1 VHIRSGKSSQKR
13 LISPL
18 SARILA
24 IMLLPLLLLLIG
36 LFSVD
41 KYGRVLIAAELDA
54 LQRQGEMLARSL
66 ALAEADRTPLAQRR
80 LSDQTLRHLLPLVGY
95 GSVLR
100 ARVFQPDGRLMADTA
115 RDQMVASSV
124 RLRRRGQMDM
134 EDRLKI
140 IIANRLSGLSQFL
153 SREGPVPNFRD
164 GRLRHVSELPVLGL
178 ALRGESRRA
187 VWRNGRGQLVLAVSL
202 PIQDLRVVRGAL
214 LMTTSG
220 GRIEAEIREVQW
232 NFIQVLF
239 AVLLVTIVLA
249 LYLARSIT
257 RPIGQLA
264 SAASQVRANVGSAEP
279 LAKLPQRSDEI
290 GDLSTALL
298 QMTEELQARI
308 AATAGFAA
316 DVAHELKNPLT
327 SLRSAVETV
336 ARLEDPAQ
344 QRKLMDVILA
354 DVQRLDRLISD
365 ISFASRVDAEMA
377 RTDTELQDF
386 GQLAESWVTMARD
399 RHGSWQLDWTAPQ
412 EEMPVQIHASR
423 IVQILDNLLANAISF
438 SPSGAPLSIGLE
450 ADQGRLIFAL
460 CDRGPGIPAGKLETI
475 FDRFYSERPSDE
487 AFGTHSGLGLSIA
500 RQIAEAH
507 GGSLTASNRKNGG
520 ACFTLS
526 LPLATAGRRRAP
538 GKPQGKP
545 SDMTSS

>member
-24 IMLLPLLLLLIG
+24 IMLLPLILLLIG

-298 QMTEELQARI
+298 QMTEELQARM

-538 GKPQGKP
+538 GKPQGKA

>member
-1 VHIRSGKSSQKR
+1 MRIRSGKSLQKR
-13 LISPL
+13 LVSPL

-24 IMLLPLLLLLIG
+24 IMLLPLILLLIG
-36 LFSVD
+36 LISVD

-115 RDQMVASSV
+115 RDQMIASSV

-134 EDRLKI
+134 QDRLKI

-153 SREGPVPNFRD
+153 SREGPVPDFRD

-187 VWRNGRGQLVLAVSL
+187 VWRNGRGQMVLAVSL

-232 NFIQVLF
+232 NFIQILF

-249 LYLARSIT
+249 FYLARSIT

-279 LAKLPQRSDEI
+279 LAKLPERNDEI

-308 AATAGFAA
+308 TATAGFAA

-377 RTDTELQDF
+377 QTDTELQDF
-386 GQLAESWVTMARD
+386 GQLAESWVSMARD
-399 RHGSWQLDWTAPQ
+399 RHSSWQLDWTTPQ
-412 EEMPVQIHASR
+412 EAMPVQIHASR

-438 SPSGAPLSIGLE
+438 SPPGTPLTIGLQ
-450 ADQGRLIFAL
+450 ADQDQLRFTLS
-460 CDRGPGIPAGKLETI
+460 DRGPGIPAGKLETV

-507 GGSLTASNRKNGG
+507 GGSLTARNRKKGG

-526 LPLATAGRRRAP
+526 LPLATADRRRAS
-538 GKPQGKP
+538 GKPQGKA

>member
-24 IMLLPLLLLLIG
+24 IMLLPLILLLIG

-202 PIQDLRVVRGAL
+202 PIQDLRGVRGAL

-487 AFGTHSGLGLSIA
+487 AFGTHAGLGLSIA

-538 GKPQGKP
+538 GKPQGKA

>member
-24 IMLLPLLLLLIG
+24 IMLLPLILLLIG

-298 QMTEELQARI
+298 QMTEELQARM

-538 GKPQGKP
+538 GKPQGKAL
-545 SDMTSS
+545 DMTSS

>member
-1 VHIRSGKSSQKR
+1 
-13 LISPL
+13 
-18 SARILA
+18 
-24 IMLLPLLLLLIG
+24 
-36 LFSVD
+36 
-41 KYGRVLIAAELDA
+41 
-54 LQRQGEMLARSL
+54 
-66 ALAEADRTPLAQRR
+66 
-80 LSDQTLRHLLPLVGY
+80 
-95 GSVLR
+95 
-100 ARVFQPDGRLMADTA
+100 
-115 RDQMVASSV
+115 
-124 RLRRRGQMDM
+124 MDM

-298 QMTEELQARI
+298 QMTEELQARM

-538 GKPQGKP
+538 GKPQGKA

>member
-1 VHIRSGKSSQKR
+1 MHIRSGKSSQKR

-24 IMLLPLLLLLIG
+24 IMLLPLILLLIG

-298 QMTEELQARI
+298 QMTEELQARM

-538 GKPQGKP
+538 GKPQGKA

>member
-1 VHIRSGKSSQKR
+1 MHIRSGKSLQKR
-13 LISPL
+13 LVSPL

-24 IMLLPLLLLLIG
+24 IMLLPLILLLIG
-36 LFSVD
+36 LISVD

-115 RDQMVASSV
+115 RDQMIASSV

-134 EDRLKI
+134 QDRLKI

-153 SREGPVPNFRD
+153 SREGPVPDFRD

-187 VWRNGRGQLVLAVSL
+187 VWRNGRGQMVLAVSL

-232 NFIQVLF
+232 NFIQILF

-249 LYLARSIT
+249 FYLARSIT

-279 LAKLPQRSDEI
+279 LAKLPERNDEI

-308 AATAGFAA
+308 TATAGFAA

-377 RTDTELQDF
+377 QADTELQDF
-386 GQLAESWVTMARD
+386 GQLAESWVSMARD
-399 RHGSWQLDWTAPQ
+399 RHSSWQLDWTAPQ
-412 EEMPVQIHASR
+412 EAMPVQIHASR

-438 SPSGAPLSIGLE
+438 SPPGTPLTIGLQ
-450 ADQGRLIFAL
+450 ADQNQLRFTLS
-460 CDRGPGIPAGKLETI
+460 DRGPGIPAGKLETV

-507 GGSLTASNRKNGG
+507 GGSLTARNRKKGG

-526 LPLATAGRRRAP
+526 LPLALAGRRRAS
-538 GKPQGKP
+538 GKPPDKA

>member
-1 VHIRSGKSSQKR
+1 MHIRSGKSSQKR

-24 IMLLPLLLLLIG
+24 IMLLPLILLLIG

-438 SPSGAPLSIGLE
+438 SPPGAPLFISLE

-538 GKPQGKP
+538 GKPQGKA

>member
-298 QMTEELQARI
+298 QMTEELQARM

-438 SPSGAPLSIGLE
+438 SPPGAPLSISLE

-538 GKPQGKP
+538 GKPQGKA

>member
-24 IMLLPLLLLLIG
+24 IMLLPLILLLIG

-298 QMTEELQARI
+298 QMTEELQARM

>member
-1 VHIRSGKSSQKR
+1 MHIRSGKSSQKR

-24 IMLLPLLLLLIG
+24 IMLLPLILLLIG

-438 SPSGAPLSIGLE
+438 SPPGAPLSISLE
-450 ADQGRLIFAL
+450 AGQGRLIFAL

-538 GKPQGKP
+538 GKPQGKA

>member
-1 VHIRSGKSSQKR
+1 MPIRSEKSLQKR

-24 IMLLPLLLLLIG
+24 IMLLPLILLLIG

-41 KYGRVLIAAELDA
+41 KYSRVLIEAELDA

-80 LSDQTLRHLLPLVGY
+80 LSEQTLLQLLPLVGY

-124 RLRRRGQMDM
+124 RLRRRGPMGM
-134 EDRLKI
+134 EDRMKI
-140 IIANRLSGLSQFL
+140 IIANRLSGLSQFF
-153 SREGPVPNFRD
+153 SREGPMPSFRD
-164 GRLRHVSELPVLGL
+164 GRLRDAKELPVLGL

-187 VWRNGRGQLVLAVSL
+187 VWRNGRGQMVLAVSL

-232 NFIQVLF
+232 NFIQILF

-264 SAASQVRANVGSAEP
+264 FAARQVRANVGSAEP
-279 LAKLPQRSDEI
+279 LAKLPERGDEI
-290 GDLSTALL
+290 GDLSTALI
-298 QMTEELQARI
+298 QMTKELQARI
-308 AATAGFAA
+308 TATAGFAA

-377 RTDTELQDF
+377 QADTELQDF
-386 GQLAESWVTMARD
+386 GQLADSWVAMARD
-399 RHGSWQLDWTAPQ
+399 RHSGWQLDWTAPADPL
-412 EEMPVQIHASR
+412 PVYIHASR

-438 SPSGAPLSIGLE
+438 SPPGAPLSIGLQAE
-450 ADQGRLIFAL
+450 QGWLRFTL
-460 CDRGPGIPAGKLETI
+460 CDRGPGIPTGKLETI
-475 FDRFYSERPSDE
+475 FDRFYSERPSAE

-507 GGSLTASNRKNGG
+507 GGSLTARNRKQGG
-520 ACFTLS
+520 ACFTLK
-526 LPLATAGRRRAP
+526 LPLAKTGRGTAA
-538 GKPQGKP
+538 KHQA
-545 SDMTSS
+545 

>member
-1 VHIRSGKSSQKR
+1 MHIRSGKSSQKR

-24 IMLLPLLLLLIG
+24 IMLLPLILLLIG

-538 GKPQGKP
+538 GKPQGKA